1 MIHAIDIV
9 QQDDMMDDHPTSW
22 RFVRLRLLLWVPW
35 MPSEFQAHQLGD
47 GAAFGHSM
55 YHCDALQKQEKGTG
69 HYWSQHLFN
78 T

>member
-22 RFVRLRLLLWVPW
+22 VPW
-35 MPSEFQAHQLGD
+35 MPSDFQAHQLGD